1 LNFLKIVNSEESGSM
16 PETLLAKVI
25 GERIRLQ
32 RRSQGLSQEDLAQK
46 AGLHPTYIGQ
56 LERGEKNAT
65 LESISKVARALSIN
79 LEDLVSLTSPN
90 FPAGNETL
98 RELVQELYR
107 VTEAD
112 QKSIL
117 KIVKELLDWKL
128 ETTP

>member
-1 LNFLKIVNSEESGSM
+1 M
-16 PETLLAKVI
+16 PETLLAKII

-65 LESISKVARALSIN
+65 LESISKVARALTIK
-79 LEDLVSLTSPN
+79 LEDLVSFTQPN
-90 FPAGNETL
+90 LSDGNETI
-98 RELVQELYR
+98 RELIQELYR

-128 ETTP
+128 ETTL